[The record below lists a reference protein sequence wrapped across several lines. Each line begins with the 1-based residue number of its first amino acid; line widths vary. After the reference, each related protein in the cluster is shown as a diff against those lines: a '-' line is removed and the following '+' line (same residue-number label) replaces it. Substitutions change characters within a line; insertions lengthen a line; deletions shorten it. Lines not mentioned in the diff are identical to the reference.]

1 MRSQEPVPS
10 GVEGIRG
17 EPREL
22 SRSWRQNNRAFGSL
36 PCQTAP
42 LRNFY
47 APASGNEFSYTGVHF
62 SVGVGASLLP
72 ATRSHATVA
81 DLATH
86 TRRQIAVRLLPF
98 VFVLYVIN
106 YLDRTSVAY
115 AGLHMSHDLGI
126 SDRVFGMG
134 AGIFFVSYVAL
145 QIPGALMVELWSA
158 RRAITIVML
167 AWGSLTVLTAL
178 VHNAGQLYLARF
190 VLGAAEAGFFPGV
203 IVYLSHWF
211 IREDRAKAT
220 GNFMAAI
227 PLSFV
232 IGSPLAGWI
241 LGHHWL
247 ALEGWRWLF
256 VLEGM
261 PAVLLGGFAFLFLTD
276 WPHEATWLEPGQ
288 RQWIAQTLEAE
299 KAANVGRISVWQ
311 AVRSRPVLM
320 LAAGA
325 FLEYFVFYTVAFWFP
340 TILQRVS
347 GLPDARLGLLGA
359 VPYVASLVAMQ
370 VNGWHSDKRSERR
383 AHAAVPCFVGAIA
396 LLGLVVLPQSLWP
409 TLTLFTVL
417 CTIHASLPPLWALPT
432 EILGES
438 AAATAVGFI
447 NSVGSVAGFAGPYA
461 FGYLR
466 TRTGSFSSGLAL
478 MMGCALASGLILLR
492 TPQAAPSHA
501 LE

>member
-1 MRSQEPVPS
+1 M
-10 GVEGIRG
+10 
-17 EPREL
+17 
-22 SRSWRQNNRAFGSL
+22 
-36 PCQTAP
+36 
-42 LRNFY
+42 
-47 APASGNEFSYTGVHF
+47 
-62 SVGVGASLLP
+62 P
-72 ATRSHATVA
+72 ATHSPHATAA
-81 DLATH
+81 DLSTH
-86 TRRQIAVRLLPF
+86 TRRQIALRLLPF
-98 VFVLYVIN
+98 LFVLYVTN

-126 SDRVFGMG
+126 SDSVFGMG
-134 AGIFFVSYVAL
+134 AGIFFISYLAL

-158 RRAITIVML
+158 RRAITLVML

-178 VHNAGQLYLARF
+178 VHSAGQLYLARF

-241 LGHHWL
+241 LGHYWL
-247 ALEGWRWLF
+247 GLEGWRWLF

-261 PAVLLGGFAFLFLTD
+261 PAVLLGGVAFFYLTD
-276 WPHEATWLEPGQ
+276 WPHEAAWLKPQQ
-288 RQWIAQTLEAE
+288 RQWIAETLQAE
-299 KAANVGRISVWQ
+299 KAPTVGRISTWQ
-311 AVRSRPVLM
+311 AVSSRAVLL
-320 LAAGA
+320 LAAAA
-325 FLEYFVFYTVAFWFP
+325 FLEYFVFYTMAFWLP
-340 TILQRVS
+340 QILQRLS
-347 GLPDARLGLLGA
+347 GLSDARLGLLGA
-359 VPYVASLVAMQ
+359 LPYVACMVAMQ

-383 AHAAVPCFVGAIA
+383 LHAAIPCFAGAVA
-396 LLGLVVLPQSLWP
+396 LLGLVTLPQSLW
-409 TLTLFTVL
+409 LTLALFVVL
-417 CTIHASLPPLWALPT
+417 CPIHASLPPLWALPT

-447 NSVGSVAGFAGPYA
+447 NAVGSVAGFLGPLT

-466 TRTGSFSSGLAL
+466 TRTGNFSSGLAL
-478 MMGCALASGLILLR
+478 MMACALGSGLLLMR
-492 TPQAAPSHA
+492 TPQAPPSHV